1 MATYTKPAD
10 GRYLIELNEGEVSY
24 LSELFDSLLDDN
36 YKNRSNDMSNMKSMF
51 DAACKETPHLT
62 KAYAD
67 TMNSINETFFILAD
81 NKETIREMFNLFTGI
96 YRTHIHKC
104 KTNKQQDY
112 ELSK

>member
-10 GRYLIELNEGEVSY
+10 DRYLIEMDECEVSY
-24 LSELFDSLLDDN
+24 LNQLFESLLDDN
-36 YKNRSNDMSNMKSMF
+36 YKDRLKNISNMKSMF

-81 NKETIREMFNLFTGI
+81 NNETIREMFNLFTGI
-96 YRTHIHKC
+96 YRTHICSPETQK
-104 KTNKQQDY
+104 
-112 ELSK
+112 S